1 MSRKILFSVPSQQI
15 KDQIRTYLFPI
26 TQQKNILAYMA
37 SDGSD
42 ESSKKFVDEWKQYA
56 EANNADFVEINNSL
70 RGELAEEEKQKIT
83 KANILIITGGNT
95 FKLLKHLRE
104 SGLDETVEEFAQ
116 KEENVIGGFSAGAI
130 VLSPSIKTATQE
142 DNNEVHLIDF
152 TGLNIVPFLVVP
164 HADTKEEY
172 VKELENNGEE
182 VCALNNDEFE
192 VV

>member
-1 MSRKILFSVPSQQI
+1 M
-15 KDQIRTYLFPI
+15 
-26 TQQKNILAYMA
+26 
-37 SDGSD
+37 
-42 ESSKKFVDEWKQYA
+42 
-56 EANNADFVEINNSL
+56 
-70 RGELAEEEKQKIT
+70 
-83 KANILIITGGNT
+83 
-95 FKLLKHLRE
+95 
-104 SGLDETVEEFAQ
+104 
-116 KEENVIGGFSAGAI
+116 
-130 VLSPSIKTATQE
+130 LSPSIKTATQE